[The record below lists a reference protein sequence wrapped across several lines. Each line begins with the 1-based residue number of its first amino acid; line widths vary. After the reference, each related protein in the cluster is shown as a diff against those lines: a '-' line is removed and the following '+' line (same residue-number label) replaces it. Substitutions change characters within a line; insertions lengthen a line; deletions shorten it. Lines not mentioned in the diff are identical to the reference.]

1 MEIKNKIAQKK
12 RELEMLRLE
21 KRAADLF
28 EPRRFLA
35 LQEMRLFFINK
46 GDILIEFSP
55 NFIALEGTPI
65 IKGVRLK
72 LFYKHNSFNEFFK
85 ELEPNK
91 TPLTELKRVWREQY
105 SHLNQADFGA
115 EMNLSPSKI
124 SELMSG
130 KKQFSLRI
138 IRFLVA
144 AGADAN
150 IMIKEDK
157 NVA

>member
-1 MEIKNKIAQKK
+1 MEVKNKIAQKK
-12 RELEMLRLE
+12 HELQMLRLE

-28 EPRRFLA
+28 ELRRFLA
-35 LQEMRLFFINK
+35 LQEMRRFFKK
-46 GDILIEFSP
+46 GDILVERTP
-55 NFIALEGTPI
+55 NFIAVEGTPI
-65 IKGVRLK
+65 VKGVRLK
-72 LFYKHNSFNEFFK
+72 LFYKHNSFNEYLK

-91 TPLTELKRVWREQY
+91 TPVTELKRIWREQY

-124 SELMSG
+124 SELISG
-130 KKQFSLRI
+130 KKHFSLRI

-150 IMIKEDK
+150 IMIKEFGE
-157 NVA
+157 